1 MTINLRDLTN
11 EVLRE
16 SSVADPGE
24 IASQVLARIPAKDRQ
39 DALAQT
45 LRGFVRTVISEQ
57 RNNEP
62 AKRATPGTSWKGSG
76 IREGW
81 KRRLADRIEG
91 CDGWV
96 LLKNAT
102 FADLT
107 KAADDREE
115 MALRNASRAA
125 MYRSFADAVSAAGV
139 ETFGDLP
146 TETQEMLLDG
156 AS

>member
-1 MTINLRDLTN
+1 MTFNLRDLTH
-11 EVLRE
+11 EVLRDTDD
-16 SSVADPGE
+16 ADPGS
-24 IASQVLARIPAKDRQ
+24 IAGQVLARIPAEDRQ
-39 DALAQT
+39 EALAQT

-57 RNNEP
+57 RNSEP
-62 AKRATPGTSWKGSG
+62 VKRSTPGTSWKGSG
-76 IREGW
+76 IRAGW

-96 LLKNAT
+96 LLRNAT
-102 FADLT
+102 FSDLT

-125 MYRSFADAVSAAGV
+125 MYRSFADAVHAAGV

-146 TETQEMLLDG
+146 TETQEQLLDG